1 MTMSHEP
8 VEAQQARIARIRRD
22 LSELDYSRNLQRLS
36 LGGNSQTQI
45 ANWLGISQPSVSS
58 ALRNAEKVAMP
69 PEGFSGVTPEEIIQR
84 YAVGLINKTQLI
96 DELVNYPYAKAPP
109 TDGHDSLTVDPRGT
123 WDEVGDAVRRG
134 LIDDDIYELVFN
146 IRHEL
151 EGALEQLT
159 VESSKP
165 DQEHDDH
172 QVDTARPERACIFI
186 TYDSAKEPYRHVIV
200 PVDLGIKDSWIMQTP
215 TGLLEYLR
223 SKTSRVEGKFFH
235 VDDYMG
241 KLPGTT
247 ITNDLRSK

>member
-1 MTMSHEP
+1 MTKSHEP

-84 YAVGLINKTQLI
+84 YAVGLINKAQLI
-96 DELVNYPYAKAPP
+96 DELVTYPYAKAPA
-109 TDGHDSLTVDPRGT
+109 TDGHDSLTVDPPGT
-123 WDEVGDAVRRG
+123 WDEVGDAVRHG
-134 LIDDDIYELVFN
+134 LIDDDLYELVFN

-151 EGALEQLT
+151 EGVLEQLT

-165 DQEHDDH
+165 EQEHDH
-172 QVDTARPERACIFI
+172 QVDTARRKGAYVFI
-186 TYDSAKEPYRHVIV
+186 TYDSVKESYSPLVV
-200 PVDLGIKDSWIMQTP
+200 PMDLGIKYPWIRQPP
-215 TGLLEYLR
+215 TEPFKYLR
-223 SKTSRVEGKFFH
+223 RKFSGVEGKIFH
-235 VDDYMG
+235 FDDYTG
-241 KLPGTT
+241 NLSGTV
-247 ITNDLRSK
+247 IANDLRSK